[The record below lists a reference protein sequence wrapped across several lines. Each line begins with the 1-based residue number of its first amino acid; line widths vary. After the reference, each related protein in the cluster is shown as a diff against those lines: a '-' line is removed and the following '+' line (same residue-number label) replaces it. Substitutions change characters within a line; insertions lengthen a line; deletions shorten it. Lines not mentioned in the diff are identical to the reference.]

1 MVCPSLAR
9 TPIQPL
15 PGGASKYNTHILS
28 WVHCGSILC
37 CGWLAYCVLQWVAVS
52 CSVLQC
58 VAVCCSVLWMTSIL
72 CCDWVVECVAIE
84 WCIVLCLCTPRAPT
98 SPLPGERPNILRMY
112 YISFIMVVYCVA
124 MEYGVATISRLLKI
138 IGLLCRI
145 VSFIGLFCKRDL

>member
-84 WCIVLCLCTPRAPT
+84 WCIVLCLCCSELQWVAV
-98 SPLPGERPNILRMY
+98 SYSELQ
-112 YISFIMVVYCVA
+112 CVA
-124 MEYGVATISRLLKI
+124 VSCSVLQLSGVLSCVFAHHAHQLHLCLGSAQIYFTCIIFHLLW
-138 IGLLCRI
+138 
-145 VSFIGLFCKRDL
+145 